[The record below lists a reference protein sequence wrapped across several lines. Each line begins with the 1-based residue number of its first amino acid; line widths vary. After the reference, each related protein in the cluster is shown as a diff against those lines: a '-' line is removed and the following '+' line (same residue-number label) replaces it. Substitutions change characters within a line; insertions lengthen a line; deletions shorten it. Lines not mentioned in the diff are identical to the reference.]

1 MADRVNAGISL
12 MLNGLI
18 QALVWLILIS
28 PASFG
33 LLVLDAILIGACG
46 GGYISAKGVLVSRVY
61 GSANFAAVMGASGL
75 ATLPFLFG
83 MAPLAGLMRERMGD
97 YRLAVLIFIA
107 GFVIAACCFVMLGIE
122 ERRINRKRAF

>member
-1 MADRVNAGISL
+1 
-12 MLNGLI
+12 
-18 QALVWLILIS
+18 
-28 PASFG
+28 
-33 LLVLDAILIGACG
+33 LIGACG
-46 GGYISAKGVLVSRVY
+46 GGYISARGVLVSRVY
-61 GSANFAAVMGASGL
+61 GSANFAPVMGASGL

-83 MAPLAGLMRERMGD
+83 MAPRAGLMREWMGD